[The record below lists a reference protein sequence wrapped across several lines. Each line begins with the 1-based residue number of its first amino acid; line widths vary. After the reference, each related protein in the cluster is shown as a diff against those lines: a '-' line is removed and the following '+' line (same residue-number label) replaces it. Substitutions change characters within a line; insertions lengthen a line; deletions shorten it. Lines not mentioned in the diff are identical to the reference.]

1 MLDKDLTKKQ
11 SAIRRVVDERQVRN
25 SWGFRIARCGLALEV
40 EKIRRPGICAYRV
53 RRNKPLNENA
63 RQLMKQNQ
71 EVQNANEVHIDAL
84 VFCKRPHNRNYGAR
98 RSICVRTSSS
108 FVRNRKTNLFIH
120 ASILLHHGHIRT
132 APSVRCCFKLKK
144 KGDSAAARFSK
155 FTAKTNHKLEREAY
169 LWQTHY

>member
-1 MLDKDLTKKQ
+1 MMPGNSDSIYSISSGLLFSEKVSRSEPCAISWLVLDKDLTKKQ

-120 ASILLHHGHIRT
+120 DLGISGT
-132 APSVRCCFKLKK
+132 QKLW
-144 KGDSAAARFSK
+144 
-155 FTAKTNHKLEREAY
+155 EACEA
-169 LWQTHY
+169 LR